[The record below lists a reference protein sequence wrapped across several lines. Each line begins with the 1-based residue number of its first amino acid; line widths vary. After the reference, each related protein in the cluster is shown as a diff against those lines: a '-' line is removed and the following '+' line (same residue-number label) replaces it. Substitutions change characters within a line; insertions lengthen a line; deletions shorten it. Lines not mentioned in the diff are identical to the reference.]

1 MPLLLAPAAAMKMT
15 SQIGKALRSGSKATK
30 SLDNAGD
37 IAKVVPPTDKSDGI
51 FAFHGSADDFDEF
64 KLSKIGTGEGAQA
77 FGSGLYFT
85 DSKDIAKFYKEGVRG
100 FKDLQGKVEYNYK
113 GKIFKLTSDTAK
125 TKEELGV
132 AKIIENAIS
141 TNKYPEKAKENLIKI
156 LEKDIKTAQSR
167 NDTSDISDL
176 LIKSYKKDLDAIK
189 NINISNFEQSKGKT
203 YEVNIKTVTDN
214 LLDYDKPLS
223 EQSETVKKV
232 IESLRMNISPKTKG
246 SQIYEKIGSVLSEP
260 PFNNTIS
267 NTTNPVTSKKVS
279 EKLNSLGV
287 KGIKYN
293 AGKLSGKESNATN
306 YVIFDDKII
315 DVMAKYGIVGA
326 IGVSAMQG
334 ASGGTE
340 GDILPPG
347 AI

>member
-1 MPLLLAPAAAMKMT
+1 M
-15 SQIGKALRSGSKATK
+15 
-30 SLDNAGD
+30 
-37 IAKVVPPTDKSDGI
+37 
-51 FAFHGSADDFDEF
+51 
-64 KLSKIGTGEGAQA
+64 
-77 FGSGLYFT
+77 
-85 DSKDIAKFYKEGVRG
+85 
-100 FKDLQGKVEYNYK
+100 
-113 GKIFKLTSDTAK
+113 
-125 TKEELGV
+125 
-132 AKIIENAIS
+132 
-141 TNKYPEKAKENLIKI
+141 
-156 LEKDIKTAQSR
+156 
-167 NDTSDISDL
+167 
-176 LIKSYKKDLDAIK
+176 
-189 NINISNFEQSKGKT
+189 
-203 YEVNIKTVTDN
+203 
-214 LLDYDKPLS
+214 DYDKPLS